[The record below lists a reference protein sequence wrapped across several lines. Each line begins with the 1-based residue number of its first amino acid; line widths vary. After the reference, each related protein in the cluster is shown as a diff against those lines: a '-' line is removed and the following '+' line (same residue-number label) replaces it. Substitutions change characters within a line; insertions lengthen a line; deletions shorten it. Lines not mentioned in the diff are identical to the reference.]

1 MNPTSLYKKKE
12 FFHSYVCFTDSL
24 STTNRYVLML
34 KKKEKEKKRMRQ
46 NTARRL
52 EIVLYLFFSA
62 CAIDIELKY
71 ESIQGKVFMFRIFF
85 HDV

>member
-1 MNPTSLYKKKE
+1 
-12 FFHSYVCFTDSL
+12 
-24 STTNRYVLML
+24 
-34 KKKEKEKKRMRQ
+34 MRQ

-85 HDV
+85 MMCR

>member
-1 MNPTSLYKKKE
+1 M
-12 FFHSYVCFTDSL
+12 CFTDSL

-34 KKKEKEKKRMRQ
+34 KKKNKKKKDEAKYSKKIR
-46 NTARRL
+46 NC
-52 EIVLYLFFSA
+52 VVSFFSA

-85 HDV
+85 MMCR

>member
-1 MNPTSLYKKKE
+1 
-12 FFHSYVCFTDSL
+12 
-24 STTNRYVLML
+24 ML
-34 KKKEKEKKRMRQ
+34 KKRIRKKKDEAKYSKKIR
-46 NTARRL
+46 N
-52 EIVLYLFFSA
+52 VLYLFFSA

>member
-1 MNPTSLYKKKE
+1 M
-12 FFHSYVCFTDSL
+12 CFTDSL

-34 KKKEKEKKRMRQ
+34 KMRQ